1 MGQGPQLRE
10 PEETTV
16 ALDRVD
22 GPKDARQPL
31 GIAGLDL
38 ERQEIP
44 VELVQVL
51 GRFDQKLADELAV
64 VAHHCQPGVHRTAQ
78 LNQARFRPPPRP
90 ARTNY
95 TP

>member
-64 VAHHCQPGVHRTAQ
+64 VAHHCQPGVRRAGAAEPGEIPPTA
-78 LNQARFRPPPRP
+78 AT
-90 ARTNY
+90 RTN
-95 TP
+95 